1 MAPLVLREILGVFDN
16 TLTDDCKYPVQYP
29 KYLQLRTQM
38 ILSEKLTTFFQIFVP
53 FLESLS
59 NFKGFEKKDNRH
71 S

>member
-16 TLTDDCKYPVQYP
+16 TLTDDSKYPVQYR